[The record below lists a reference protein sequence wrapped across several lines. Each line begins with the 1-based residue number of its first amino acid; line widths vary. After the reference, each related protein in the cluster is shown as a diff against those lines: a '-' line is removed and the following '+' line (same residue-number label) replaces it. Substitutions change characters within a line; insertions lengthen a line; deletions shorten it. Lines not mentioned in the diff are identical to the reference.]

1 MPYKRVK
8 VQFEGEE
15 GKRDYLQVRT
25 FVGDGQAQVLYR
37 APDTEAGI
45 ASLNRRNPDYKEA
58 RESRL

>member
-1 MPYKRVK
+1 MKYKKVK

-15 GKRDYLQVRT
+15 GKRDYLQFRR
-25 FVGDGQAQVLYR
+25 FVGDTQHQVLYR

-58 RESRL
+58 KERRL